1 MRLSSMF
8 LLAGLAVACLTPAL
22 ADTTPAQAAL
32 QKRLVETILTETI
45 LPDHAALV
53 QATAEQRRTMRAAC
67 ATPSPEALSEA
78 QTAFRDLV
86 TAFSRVEMYRFGPG
100 REDNRLARI
109 NFWPDRRGLGMRQ
122 VRRILEE
129 RDQTATDPAT
139 LRGKSVA
146 VQGLSALE
154 QVLVKA
160 ADGVIPDFACRYGT
174 AIADV
179 THETAEALLIGWR
192 DSQADLLRHPG
203 PENPL
208 YRDQGETLKALL
220 KAAMEQLVIVG
231 QQKLGRVLR
240 DGPASAN
247 PLSAPFRLSGMTLRA
262 VAVNIA
268 ASRAVLAHPDMPDLD
283 DPDLLNLFREL
294 DFELKQSE
302 AAVRSALDHPGG
314 IAARIADPA
323 THDLLQYA
331 RIPLQ
336 AAVEL
341 HDTRLLSAL
350 GLVRGFNALDGD

>member
-1 MRLSSMF
+1 MRLPSIF
-8 LLAGLAVACLTPAL
+8 LLTGLMVACFTPAQ
-22 ADTTPAQAAL
+22 ADTSPMQAAL
-32 QKRLVETILTETI
+32 QKRLVETILSETI

-53 QATAEQRRTMRAAC
+53 TATAVQQRTMRAAC
-67 ATPSPEALSEA
+67 EAPSPDALSEA
-78 QTAFRDLV
+78 KTAFRDLV
-86 TAFSRVEMYRFGPG
+86 AAFSRVEMYRFGPG
-100 REDNRLARI
+100 REDNRLARL

-129 RDQTATDPAT
+129 QDQTATDPST

-154 QVLVKA
+154 QVLTEA

-179 THETAEALLIGWR
+179 THETAEALLNGWR

-208 YRDQGETLKALL
+208 YRDQGEAVKALL
-220 KAAMEQLVIVG
+220 KAAMEQLAIVG

-262 VAVNIA
+262 VAGNIA
-268 ASRAVLAHPDMPDLD
+268 ASRAVLAHPDLPGVD
-283 DPDLLNLFREL
+283 DPDLHNLFREL
-294 DFELKQSE
+294 DFELNQSVD
-302 AAVRSALDHPGG
+302 AVRTARDHPGG

-323 THDLLQYA
+323 THALLQYA

-336 AAVEL
+336 AAVDL
-341 HDTRLLSAL
+341 HDTRLLPAL

>member
-1 MRLSSMF
+1 MRLPSVF
-8 LLAGLAVACLTPAL
+8 LLAGLALACLTPAL

-32 QKRLVETILTETI
+32 QKRLVGTILAETI

-53 QATAEQRRTMRAAC
+53 QATADQQRTMRAAC
-67 ATPSPEALSEA
+67 ATPSADTLSDA
-78 QTAFRDLV
+78 QAAFRDLV

-100 REDNRLARI
+100 REDNRLARL

-122 VRRILEE
+122 VRRILQEQ
-129 RDQTATDPAT
+129 DQTATDPAT

-154 QVLVKA
+154 QVLA
-160 ADGVIPDFACRYGT
+160 EADGGMIPDFACRYGT

-179 THETAEALLIGWR
+179 THETAEALLNGWR
-192 DSQADLLRHPG
+192 DGQAGLLRRPG

-208 YRDQGETLKALL
+208 YRDQGEALKTLL
-220 KAAMEQLVIVG
+220 KAAMEQLIIVE

-268 ASRAVLAHPDMPDLD
+268 ASRAVLTHPDMPDLD
-283 DPDLLNLFREL
+283 NPDLLNLFREL
-294 DFELKQSE
+294 DFELGQSE
-302 AAVRSALDHPGG
+302 AAIRTALDFPGG
-314 IAARIADPA
+314 IAARIANPA

-336 AAVEL
+336 AAVDL
-341 HDTRLLSAL
+341 HDTRLLPAL

>member
-1 MRLSSMF
+1 MRLPSIF
-8 LLAGLAVACLTPAL
+8 LLIGLGVAGVAPAL
-22 ADTTPAQAAL
+22 ADTTSAQAAL
-32 QKRLVETILTETI
+32 QERLVETMLSETI

-53 QATAEQRRTMRAAC
+53 VATAEQQRTMRAAC
-67 ATPSPEALSEA
+67 GTPSPETLSDA
-78 QTAFRDLV
+78 QAAFRDLV
-86 TAFSRVEMYRFGPG
+86 AAFSRVEMYRFGPG
-100 REDNRLARI
+100 RQDNRLARL

-122 VRRILEE
+122 VRRILQEQ
-129 RDQTATDPAT
+129 DQTATDPTT

-154 QVLVKA
+154 QVLAEA
-160 ADGVIPDFACRYGT
+160 ADGVMPDFACRYGT

-192 DSQADLLRHPG
+192 DSQAELLRHPG

-208 YRDQGETLKALL
+208 YRDQGEAVKALL
-220 KAAMEQLVIVG
+220 KAAMEQLVIVE
-231 QQKLGRVLR
+231 QQKLGRVLS

-268 ASRAVLAHPDMPDLD
+268 ASRAVLSHPDLPGLD
-283 DPDLLNLFREL
+283 DPDMQNLFREL
-294 DFELKQSE
+294 DFELSQSG
-302 AAVRSALDHPGG
+302 AAIRTALDYPGR

-336 AAVEL
+336 AAVDL
-341 HDTRLLSAL
+341 HDIRLLPAL
-350 GLVRGFNALDGD
+350 GLTRGFNSLDGD

>member
-1 MRLSSMF
+1 MRLPSIF
-8 LLAGLAVACLTPAL
+8 LLIGLGVASVTPAL
-22 ADTTPAQAAL
+22 ADTTSAQAVL
-32 QKRLVETILTETI
+32 QERLVETILSETI
-45 LPDHAALV
+45 LPDHAVLV
-53 QATAEQRRTMRAAC
+53 VATAEQQRTMRAAC
-67 ATPSPEALSEA
+67 GTPSPETLSDA
-78 QTAFRDLV
+78 QAAFRDLV
-86 TAFSRVEMYRFGPG
+86 AAFSRVEMYRFGPG
-100 REDNRLARI
+100 RQDNRLARL

-122 VRRILEE
+122 VRRILQEQ
-129 RDQTATDPAT
+129 DQTATDPTT

-154 QVLVKA
+154 QVLAEA

-179 THETAEALLIGWR
+179 THETAEALLNAWH
-192 DSQADLLRHPG
+192 DSQAELLRHPG

-208 YRDQGETLKALL
+208 YRDQGEAVKALL
-220 KAAMEQLVIVG
+220 KAAMEQLVIVE

-268 ASRAVLAHPDMPDLD
+268 ASRAVLSHPDLPGLD
-283 DPDLLNLFREL
+283 DPDMQNLFREL
-294 DFELKQSE
+294 DFELSQSG
-302 AAVRSALDHPGG
+302 AAIRAALEFPGG

-336 AAVEL
+336 AAVDL
-341 HDTRLLSAL
+341 HDTRLLPAL
-350 GLVRGFNALDGD
+350 GLTRGFNSLDGD